1 MLKCVLAVNID
12 KERCFW
18 NIIALSIPSVPI
30 SPPPPPGICRAFVSL
45 VGPGGGE
52 FVIKRLPGIGALVN
66 SSRIRSGERRFFFNI
81 SLENMPS

>member
-1 MLKCVLAVNID
+1 MLLKCVLAVNID

-18 NIIALSIPSVPI
+18 NIIALSIPRVPI
-30 SPPPPPGICRAFVSL
+30 PPPRAFVSL

-52 FVIKRLPGIGALVN
+52 FVIKCLPGVGALVN

-81 SLENMPS
+81 SLENMPT